1 MCGIQPIFQTDL
13 FPEPPHLPATQ
24 NQTQESPKEPS
35 RVIHAGW
42 LEPEL
47 QTEACGGEESSQ
59 TRRWTVSYAAKLLPR
74 SHTHES
80 GPTEHRLG
88 ERQVASAELLT
99 LNPAE
104 LHRVGSP
111 QILLWSYLNLP

>member
-1 MCGIQPIFQTDL
+1 MSINAVCGIQPVFQTAL
-13 FPEPPHLPATQ
+13 FPEPPHLPATR

-47 QTEACGGEESSQ
+47 QTEVCGGKESSQ

-88 ERQVASAELLT
+88 ELLT
-99 LNPAE
+99 LNLAE
-104 LHRVGSP
+104 LHVLG
-111 QILLWSYLNLP
+111 LLRSFYGPI